1 MATLPFL
8 QSVRFKIL
16 VATLT
21 PLVMGTSLLGL
32 AFFLTV
38 TDNNR
43 QITESRLNRVA
54 QTIQTHISERAVA
67 VQILA
72 ESVASLEAIQV
83 MVAARDHDGLIQT
96 LRPIFAKLKEDHAI
110 SQMHIHTADVHS
122 LARLHREDKWGDDL
136 SSFRP
141 MLVEVN
147 RSRTP
152 RSGIEAGK
160 FGTPIRGAVPVFH
173 QGRHV
178 GSVEAGSFLTDDFLR
193 LLADDGTDITL
204 YASSEEGM
212 QRQAST
218 RGPDTPGWLPATALA
233 AALDGERTVMTVDTP
248 TGLRAVGTLVLHDA
262 LGAPYGV
269 AEIAIDISRLAAA
282 QRNSLLWTAAIL
294 GGVLV
299 LAGLG
304 AALFA
309 NRLARPIM
317 ATTDAMSALTQ
328 GHDTISI
335 IGETRRDEL
344 GAMARALNVFR
355 DALVE
360 RHRLE
365 AQKVSMEE
373 VEAQKA
379 KALMQMADTVQ
390 TSIEDAITQ
399 VRSRTEEICNE
410 ADALRASSGRVEGNS
425 ESVAAAAQQA
435 MASAQTVAS
444 ATEEMTASIDEIAR
458 QMHQSTEIARQA
470 VGKAADTQA
479 VVQTLGEVGDSI
491 GEIVR
496 LIGDIAAQTN
506 LLALN
511 ATIEAARAGE
521 AGKGFAV
528 VAAEVKQ
535 LANQTAQSTGEI
547 ERRVSEIQAVSRQVA
562 DSIEAVTSTIE
573 EIDRITGTVAGSVEE
588 QRGATAEIA
597 RNVRESSDATADVS
611 TRIEEV
617 SQEAVKTNGM
627 ADTLRAEAESLLVS
641 VQSLGATVTRIVR
654 TSSDDADRR
663 RHHRWSCAVRVK
675 LSNGSQWTDATMLNI
690 SRTGGLLEPVAGVG
704 SHDRVTVEIPPLDA
718 RWAAKV
724 VTVDGEGVHLA
735 FDEDHD
741 VDFRRLGSNSG
752 RLLS

>member
-1 MATLPFL
+1 MKKQNFFK
-8 QSVRFKIL
+8 SVRFNIF
-16 VATLT
+16 VATLI

-43 QITESRLNRVA
+43 QTTGNRLNRVA
-54 QTIQTHISERAVA
+54 QTIQTHIAERAVA

-72 ESVASLEAIQV
+72 EAVASLEAVQA
-83 MVAARDHDGLIQT
+83 MVAAGDHDGLIET
-96 LRPIFAKLKEDHAI
+96 LRPMFTTLKAEHAI

-136 SSFRP
+136 SGFRP

-147 RSRTP
+147 RTRAP
-152 RSGIEAGK
+152 RRGIEAGK

-173 QGRHV
+173 AGRHV

-204 YASSEEGM
+204 YARTDEGF

-218 RGPDTPGWLPATALA
+218 RGANDTGDLSAEALA
-233 AALDGERTVMTVDTP
+233 AALVGERTVITVDTSS
-248 TGLRAVGTLVLHDA
+248 GARAVGTLVLQDA

-269 AEIAIDISRLAAA
+269 AEIAINVSRLAAA
-282 QRNSLLWTAAIL
+282 QRDSLLWTAAIL
-294 GGVLV
+294 GGVLL
-299 LAGLG
+299 LAGMG
-304 AALFA
+304 SVLFA

-317 ATTDAMSALTQ
+317 ATTDAMGALTE
-328 GHDTISI
+328 GRDDISI
-335 IGETRRDEL
+335 VGEARRDEL
-344 GAMARALNVFR
+344 GQMARALHVFR

-360 RHRLE
+360 RRRLE

-373 VEAQKA
+373 VETQKA
-379 KALMQMADTVQ
+379 HALRQMADTVQ
-390 TSIEDAITQ
+390 TSVDEAIAQ
-399 VRSRTEEICNE
+399 VRAHTEDMCRE
-410 ADALRASSGRVEGNS
+410 ADELRASSGRVESNS
-425 ESVAAAAQQA
+425 DTVAVAARQA
-435 MASAQTVAS
+435 LASAQTVAA
-444 ATEEMTASIDEIAR
+444 ATEELTASIDEIAR
-458 QMHQSTEIARQA
+458 QMQQSAEIAQTA
-470 VGKAADTQA
+470 VGKAADTQN
-479 VVQTLGEVGDSI
+479 VVKTLGQVGDSI

-535 LANQTAQSTGEI
+535 LATQTAQSTGEI
-547 ERRVSEIQAVSRQVA
+547 ERRVAEIRAVSRQVA
-562 DSIEAVTSTIE
+562 ESIDAVSGTIE
-573 EIDRITGTVAGSVEE
+573 EIDRITGTVAGSVEQ

-597 RNVRESSDATADVS
+597 RNVRDSSEATADVS
-611 TRIEEV
+611 ARIEAV
-617 SQEAVKTNGM
+617 SQEATQTNSM
-627 ADTLRAEAESLLVS
+627 ADELRAGAEALLGS

-654 TSSDDADRR
+654 TSSDETDRR
-663 RHHRWSCAVRVK
+663 RHQRWSCAVRVK
-675 LSNGSQWTDATMLNI
+675 LSNGGKWIDATMLNI
-690 SRTGGLLEPVAGVG
+690 SRSGSLLEPLAGVRPR
-704 SHDRVTVEIPPLDA
+704 DPVTVDIPALGA
-718 RWAAKV
+718 RWGAKV
-724 VTVDGEGVHLA
+724 VSVESDGVHLA

-741 VDFRRLGSNSG
+741 VDFG
-752 RLLS
+752 RIGR